1 MSEVAIVT
9 GAAGGIGE
17 AIVRALGAQGVA
29 VVGTGRDAAR
39 LEALGKALSG
49 TMQFSFIAA
58 DLTADDAPGR
68 IVDHTLATFGKV
80 NYLVNNAGAGAWAPV
95 HATSDAML
103 DEVLAMSL
111 RAPFRLSREVL
122 PHMGMGCAIVTI
134 GSSFGIMGGLDG
146 GIYCAVKAGLT
157 GLTQTMAA
165 QYGGHPLQRG
175 RPNRRENANDRGGLG
190 LSLVSAHQ
198 SGAYSLLPR
207 LPSRRRR
214 ECSRLPVLS
223 ERRIHQ
229 RPGPPDRRRL
239 VDNADDQQQVPIDWR
254 GPRRAGVR
262 CCRWP
267 RACALAVSAW
277 RQ

>member
-134 GSSFGIMGGLDG
+134 GSTFGIMGGLDG

-165 QYGGHPLQRG
+165 QYGEQGIRSNVVAPTVVKTPMTEAAWDYPSFQRINQG
-175 RPNRRENANDRGGLG
+175 LTPFYRDCLPEDVANAVAFLC
-190 LSLVSAHQ
+190 SAKGEFINGQ
-198 SGAYSLLPR
+198 
-207 LPSRRRR
+207 
-214 ECSRLPVLS
+214 VL
-223 ERRIHQ
+223 
-229 RPGPPDRRRL
+229 
-239 VDNADDQQQVPIDWR
+239 PIDGGWSTTR
-254 GPRRAGVR
+254 MIN
-262 CCRWP
+262 
-267 RACALAVSAW
+267 SKF
-277 RQ
+277 Q